1 MPESGAENI
10 NNIKVGEV
18 LMSSWMER
26 LPIAFPVSLINEA
39 NNLAG
44 IIDPDSGGS
53 LTFSTDQTIGD
64 YVVAYVPFTETM
76 RGVVERRIA
85 AEWQAAIAQRAEQKG
100 MEPLSPETI
109 ELLRSSLK
117 IGDEIES
124 ESEV

>member
-1 MPESGAENI
+1 M
-10 NNIKVGEV
+10 
-18 LMSSWMER
+18 WTER
-26 LPIAFPVSLINEA
+26 LALAFPIDMMDAA
-39 NNLAG
+39 NQLGA

-53 LTFSTDQTIGD
+53 LTFSPEQTICD

-85 AEWQAAIAQRAEQKG
+85 VEWQAAIASRAAEKG
-100 MEPLSPETI
+100 MEPLSSETI

>member
-1 MPESGAENI
+1 M
-10 NNIKVGEV
+10 
-18 LMSSWMER
+18 WTER
-26 LPIAFPVSLINEA
+26 LPIALPAALIAEA
-39 NNLAG
+39 NALGA
-44 IIDPDSGGS
+44 IIDPDSGGL
-53 LTFSTDQTIGD
+53 LTFSQDQTIGD
-64 YVVAYVPFTETM
+64 YVVAYIPFTESM

-124 ESEV
+124 EV

>member
-1 MPESGAENI
+1 M
-10 NNIKVGEV
+10 
-18 LMSSWMER
+18 WTER
-26 LPIAFPVSLINEA
+26 IPCAYPVALINEA
-39 NNLAG
+39 NALGA

-53 LTFSTDQTIGD
+53 LTFSPEQTVGD
-64 YVVAYVPFTETM
+64 YVVAHVPFTETM
-76 RGVVERRIA
+76 RGVVERRVS
-85 AEWQAAIAQRAEQKG
+85 AEWQAAIAGLVAEKG

>member
-1 MPESGAENI
+1 M
-10 NNIKVGEV
+10 
-18 LMSSWMER
+18 WTER
-26 LPIAFPVSLINEA
+26 LALSIPLTLIAEA
-39 NNLAG
+39 NTLGA

-53 LTFSTDQTIGD
+53 LTFDPNQTVGD

-124 ESEV
+124 EI

>member
-1 MPESGAENI
+1 M
-10 NNIKVGEV
+10 
-18 LMSSWMER
+18 WTDR
-26 LPIAFPVSLINEA
+26 LALAIPATLIAEA
-39 NNLAG
+39 NALGA

-53 LTFSTDQTIGD
+53 LTFSPEQTVGD
-64 YVVAYVPFTETM
+64 YVVAYVPFTAEL
-76 RGVVERRIA
+76 RGVVERRVS